1 MRLCKY
7 FGRYIPYLLIP
18 FFATVIAFLTWITM
32 TVAGVGA
39 DVTELTAILVF
50 LATGSVAAF
59 YIIRC
64 MSRGGCRT
72 ACDRQQPSNP

>member
-7 FGRYIPYLLIP
+7 FGRYAPYLLIP
-18 FFATVIAFLTWITM
+18 FFATAIAFLSWITM
-32 TVAGVGA
+32 TVAGVSP
-39 DVTELTAILVF
+39 DVAELITILVF
-50 LATGSVAAF
+50 LICGSVTAF

-72 ACDRQQPSNP
+72 ACDRQASNS